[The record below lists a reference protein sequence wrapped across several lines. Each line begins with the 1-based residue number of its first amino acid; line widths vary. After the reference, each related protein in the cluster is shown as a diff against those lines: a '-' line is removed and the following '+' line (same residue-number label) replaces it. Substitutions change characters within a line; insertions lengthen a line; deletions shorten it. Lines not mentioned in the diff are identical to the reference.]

1 MVMPL
6 SRARPK
12 FGDCPALH
20 TRYRERQPQVALALQ
35 IMTTE
40 PWRGPRPRPW
50 KGVNNYS
57 DESTPPPRSGSDIDP
72 SHHPLLLWC
81 VNCWQFVH
89 PRLVELTKGANVMSD
104 VVLFDLRIRRGTE
117 LIPTEYHPTPIMEA
131 AKLVELE
138 GIRRELSTH
147 PYLYDSGWSK
157 RVSTAAKK
165 AVKQHKG
172 APGLLCLITYGDHA
186 DHAPEGAVPAA
197 NFFMSVA
204 TYFVRDLKIIAEQNL
219 TGATPA
225 ALEGLSEP
233 GPEPAPAAAPA
244 AAPRKQLTK
253 EELEARRAKIRADVE
268 AAKRARDE
276 AKAAAAAAAAPP
288 ESEPEPEPQTS
299 TPAEAEQATL
309 AQEEEADAPAAQPE
323 PKPQASTPGP
333 GSADALEQLLAFNN
347 RLAL

>member
-1 MVMPL
+1 
-6 SRARPK
+6 
-12 FGDCPALH
+12 
-20 TRYRERQPQVALALQ
+20 
-35 IMTTE
+35 MTTE
-40 PWRGPRPRPW
+40 PWRGPRPGPFP
-50 KGVNNYS
+50 GLNSYP
-57 DESTPPPRSGSDIDP
+57 DDTTPPPRSGSSIDP

-81 VNCWQFVH
+81 VNCWQFVY
-89 PRLVELTKGANVMSD
+89 PRLVELTKEANVMSD

-117 LIPTEYHPTPIMEA
+117 LLPTEYHPTPIMEA

-147 PYLYDSGWSK
+147 PYLYDSQWSK

-172 APGLLCLITYGDHA
+172 SPGLLCLITYGDHA
-186 DHAPEGAVPAA
+186 DHAPEGAVPAP

-219 TGATPA
+219 SSATKA
-225 ALEGLSEP
+225 ELEGAP
-233 GPEPAPAAAPA
+233 IAAPERVPA
-244 AAPRKQLTK
+244 AAPRKQMTK

-268 AAKRARDE
+268 AAKRAQE
-276 AKAAAAAAAAPP
+276 AAKAAAAAAPLMPEPNPEAGAPADAEHAAP
-288 ESEPEPEPQTS
+288 
-299 TPAEAEQATL
+299 

-323 PKPQASTPGP
+323 PEPQAGTPSP
-333 GSADALEQLLAFNN
+333 CNPTDALEQLLAFNN